1 MQQLLSTGS
10 YRTFGLKADEVVRV
24 PRDICE
30 FLISRLRSLLISK
43 ASRHLVVA
51 MRVAARPVAHISARP
66 WTVPFF
72 LCPFLASSA
81 HAVNSP
87 TNRHA
92 RGNQPRTRRLHI
104 ETARGPEKQIF
115 QTSPGPHALPWS
127 CPGCGALTQSIDP
140 KEAGFYT
147 TTRKSLKAYI
157 ANQTGRDATEKLRDD
172 ETYTSAVKNVD
183 GALLKELG
191 LDDVSGSG
199 SGRPAAF
206 TVWSTL
212 ITDSK
217 QS

>member
-1 MQQLLSTGS
+1 
-10 YRTFGLKADEVVRV
+10 
-24 PRDICE
+24 
-30 FLISRLRSLLISK
+30 
-43 ASRHLVVA
+43 
-51 MRVAARPVAHISARP
+51 MRVTARPVAQITARP
-66 WTVPFF
+66 WTIPFF

-81 HAVNSP
+81 HAVDSP

-92 RGNQPRTRRLHI
+92 RFNQPRTRRLHI
-104 ETARGPEKQIF
+104 ETARGPEKPIF
-115 QTSPGPHALPWS
+115 QTSPRPHALPWS
-127 CPGCGALTQSIDP
+127 CPGCGALTQTIDP

-147 TTRKSLKAYI
+147 TTRKFWKAYI
-157 ANQTGRDATEKLRDD
+157 ANQTGRFATEKLPDD

-183 GALLKELG
+183 EALLKELG

-217 QS
+217 QSQDW

>member
-1 MQQLLSTGS
+1 
-10 YRTFGLKADEVVRV
+10 
-24 PRDICE
+24 
-30 FLISRLRSLLISK
+30 
-43 ASRHLVVA
+43 

-66 WTVPFF
+66 WTVPPY

-92 RGNQPRTRRLHI
+92 RNNQPRTRRLHI

-115 QTSPGPHALPWS
+115 QAFSGSRALPWS
-127 CPGCGALTQSIDP
+127 CPGCGALTQIVDP

-147 TTRKSLKAYI
+147 TTRKSVKAYI
-157 ANQTGRDATEKLRDD
+157 ANQTGRDATERLRDN

-191 LDDVSGSG
+191 LEDVSGSG
-199 SGRPAAF
+199 NGRPAPF
-206 TVWSTL
+206 TVWSML
-212 ITDSK
+212 ILIANRFETGGGKS
-217 QS
+217 QAHL